1 MAKPKTR
8 KNHSTGSNASMK
20 PKYDDLFIKVHNS
33 DKIKDYESGHSAED
47 EILKQFVMDVA
58 SNNFKNSKAM
68 ITMAN
73 KIKKEIIEGKPDAT
87 RWYS

>member
-1 MAKPKTR
+1 MDR
-8 KNHSTGSNASMK
+8 KR
-20 PKYDDLFIKVHNS
+20 HNRRFENK
-33 DKIKDYESGHSAED
+33 DIRKIRKDYESAHSAED
-47 EILKQFVMDVA
+47 EILKQFVIDVA
-58 SNNFKNSKAM
+58 SNNFKNSKTM